1 LSLAEPYR
9 SILKALLEALRK
21 RFGDKLISLV
31 VYGSV
36 ARGEFRRD
44 SDLDILVI
52 IEGLPKGRFKRQ
64 DLFME
69 VEKEVEP
76 LIEDLW
82 DEGYYVSISPLLRTP
97 EEASRLTPIYLDMVE
112 DAIILYDRGSFF
124 ENILNRLRKRLN
136 ELNAKRVRMGKMW
149 YWVLKEPYEFGEVIE
164 IE

>member
-1 LSLAEPYR
+1 MSLAEPYK
-9 SILKALLEALRK
+9 SILKALLDALRR

-52 IEGLPKGRFKRQ
+52 IEGLPKRRFKRQ

-69 VEKEVEP
+69 VEKEIEQ

-82 DEGYYVSISPLLRTP
+82 NEGYYISISPLLRTP

-112 DAIILYDRGSFF
+112 DAIILYDRDSFF

-136 ELNAKRVRMGKMW
+136 ELKAKRVRMGKMW
-149 YWVLKEPYEFGEVIE
+149 Y
-164 IE
+164 

>member
-1 LSLAEPYR
+1 LAEPYK
-9 SILKALLEALRK
+9 SILKALLDALRR

-52 IEGLPKGRFKRQ
+52 IEGLPKRRFKRQ

-69 VEKEVEP
+69 VEKEIEQ

-82 DEGYYVSISPLLRTP
+82 NEGYYISISPLLRTP

-112 DAIILYDRGSFF
+112 DAIILYDRDSFF

-136 ELNAKRVRMGKMW
+136 ELKAKRVRMGKMW
-149 YWVLKEPYEFGEVIE
+149 Y
-164 IE
+164 